1 METQLETLRAGPAI
15 GGLRGNG
22 RLRRSLRSQ
31 TGAGASQRRLA
42 RKQWYRVLDAL
53 KLDAEEINGL
63 QQAGAWA
70 KAQWERLIQWRKT
83 YSPTDLS
90 GLDPDILAGF
100 RRDLGRSPWN
110 RVLQQPGVASS
121 SGPRHQTESKASG
134 EVDNTA
140 ATGDIDLLTTVWC
153 WTIVVQD
160 QMAPVY
166 YFATLNVLERAEDR
180 ELLAHDMAHL
190 EQKFPYLFK
199 VCHALQPYDEPWR
212 TALILFRER
221 HVVMRLT
228 SDKTSWQSNVPMV
241 LGGVTE
247 FPHTASGDSTNNIQS
262 DKIVENGGTGERKSG
277 DSQSQQQPKGFQLHD
292 LHECSTQAE
301 VQQHVWLCRVR
312 WVWPPEALKT
322 GWAQAV
328 KLEATAWPAA
338 EYPAWQD
345 PAVCVHVA
353 RYTPT
358 QDLAHTLI
366 RAWSREACEA
376 ALSPLPPHQ
385 GGKLQYM
392 PERYFD
398 EALMRLAVKMD
409 PDNFPFVP
417 RRFKTRD
424 FIDHVV
430 QCNGRIIKHCTP
442 KQQTEARCWNAVA
455 QQPANIQY
463 VLKPN
468 RELLEWA
475 VQREPETILLVIKA
489 QPKKVITPGLIQ
501 LALITAAF
509 NAPESLRPI
518 LEACFA
524 EFPGAEWL
532 TLELWDIVLRA
543 DPQCIKAI
551 SPTHAHYKDMCW
563 VALKASCDT
572 IDDIHH
578 PTHAMIEFASGGDGG
593 TGGKNRSSQAQRP

>member
-1 METQLETLRAGPAI
+1 M
-15 GGLRGNG
+15 
-22 RLRRSLRSQ
+22 
-31 TGAGASQRRLA
+31 
-42 RKQWYRVLDAL
+42 

-312 WVWPPEALKT
+312 WAWPPEAQKT

-376 ALSPLPPHQ
+376 ALSPLPTA
-385 GGKLQYM
+385 
-392 PERYFD
+392 PE
-398 EALMRLAVKMD
+398 
-409 PDNFPFVP
+409 
-417 RRFKTRD
+417 RRFKRIARQEAFYQAIRILLQSVENPAALTLVLEPALQTPSLASLTAL
-424 FIDHVV
+424 FP
-430 QCNGRIIKHCTP
+430 GRPPVFHRM
-442 KQQTEARCWNAVA
+442 AADVAVW
-455 QQPANIQY
+455 PS
-463 VLKPN
+463 
-468 RELLEWA
+468 ELLMP
-475 VQREPETILLVIKA
+475 VTLLPVAASATGTGARLTDKSA
-489 QPKKVITPGLIQ
+489 RLRLLMDGTAATFSSALVALNQLGLLPDS
-501 LALITAAF
+501 LALSPATAAAF
-509 NAPESLRPI
+509 AATQAAAEEEPATHGLAAPATAAAKTAVKALHQAPSTVV
-518 LEACFA
+518 AKFMT
-524 EFPGAEWL
+524 WL
-532 TLELWDIVLRA
+532 GSA
-543 DPQCIKAI
+543 APQ
-551 SPTHAHYKDMCW
+551 
-563 VALKASCDT
+563 
-572 IDDIHH
+572 
-578 PTHAMIEFASGGDGG
+578 E
-593 TGGKNRSSQAQRP
+593 